1 VREAVERT
9 GGSAGRTFGIRL
21 PGTLAG
27 VLEIAHNDGVD
38 LRVEAVDAV
47 DVELGEFERRDLAAL
62 KGCEHLGGGSE
73 GIGHANLT
81 VFRPGEAGGGE

>member
-1 VREAVERT
+1 VERA
-9 GGSAGRTFGIRL
+9 GGGAGGTFGVGL
-21 PGTLAG
+21 HGALAG
-27 VLEIAHNDGVD
+27 VLKIAHDNGVD